1 VVLSV
6 GEGPEK
12 RAQSRLAFVVKDGE
26 GIVVGFRVQLRS
38 LEGGFVASTG
48 SAVCTTTGS
57 TGVAL
62 FCSVLVAG
70 ESGTMV
76 TGTAILG
83 LKYFRFA
90 EDAGRAICLGW
101 LLLERRPDR
110 SLMLG
115 GDSELL

>member
-1 VVLSV
+1 MGRVLSSV
-6 GEGPEK
+6 SVLESNELL
-12 RAQSRLAFVVKDGE
+12 RECWEETKD
-26 GIVVGFRVQLRS
+26 ILQLRS
-38 LEGGFVASTG
+38 LEEGFVASTG

-101 LLLERRPDR
+101 LLLKRWPDR